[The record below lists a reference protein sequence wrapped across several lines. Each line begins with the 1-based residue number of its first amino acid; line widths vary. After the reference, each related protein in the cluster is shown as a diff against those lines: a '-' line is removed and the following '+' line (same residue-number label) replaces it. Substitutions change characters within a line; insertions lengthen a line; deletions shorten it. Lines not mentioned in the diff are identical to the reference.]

1 MSCIDPGA
9 FRYSPFLV
17 TPKPGEGGAQRG
29 GLGNLSGIASAT
41 TEAHQLFGAQL
52 PQLLDELNSTLG
64 TGTGDM
70 IARCLKAGLPEPL
83 FTLTDGF
90 VVTLR
95 RKPDQA
101 FVAVGGQ
108 VAPPVT
114 PPVTGEVTGEVATLL
129 QVCRGTMSRRELRQ
143 ALLLKGDDNFRQ
155 LYLVPALKTGLIEM
169 TIPDKPNSRLQKYRL
184 TDKGRAWLA
193 AATKDEKK

>member
-1 MSCIDPGA
+1 MSYIE
-9 FRYSPFLV
+9 RM
-17 TPKPGEGGAQRG
+17 
-29 GLGNLSGIASAT
+29 
-41 TEAHQLFGAQL
+41 
-52 PQLLDELNSTLG
+52 G

-90 VVTLR
+90 VITLR

-101 FVAVGGQ
+101 FVAVGGP
-108 VAPPVT
+108 VTPPVT
-114 PPVTGEVTGEVATLL
+114 PPVIDSITGQVTGQVGGWIVAALRLCAAGPTTSRAIQEVTGFRHRETFQRNYLDQLL
-129 QVCRGTMSRRELRQ
+129 ADE
-143 ALLLKGDDNFRQ
+143 
-155 LYLVPALKTGLIEM
+155 LIER
-169 TIPDKPNSRLQKYRL
+169 TIPAKPNSRLQKYRL